1 MGFPTPTGIFY
12 PADAIPSSRAYP
24 EGDNGT
30 ASNLLYS
37 PFTAAFA
44 LLTACSPDT
53 TSFDDTWSKAMSVK
67 ARCCECH
74 RRVSD
79 EELTLGSGG
88 RRLCHECHSE
98 ELSAGDPGRRD
109 SGRGTRN
116 ALEVARLT
124 AEVKEAAPSPSQSAS
139 DDRWTAPR

>member
-1 MGFPTPTGIFY
+1 
-12 PADAIPSSRAYP
+12 
-24 EGDNGT
+24 
-30 ASNLLYS
+30 
-37 PFTAAFA
+37 
-44 LLTACSPDT
+44 
-53 TSFDDTWSKAMSVK
+53 MSVK

-74 RRVSD
+74 RRVSA

-109 SGRGTRN
+109 NRRGTRS

-124 AEVKEAAPSPSQSAS
+124 AEVRESAPSPSQSAS
-139 DDRWTAPR
+139 DDRWAAAP